1 MLVTPTTTAV
11 SWSGLG
17 PWPTG
22 SAMTPP
28 GTRRTF
34 RLAPKP
40 SKLHST
46 HSDLL
51 MDKSILFLFISMF
64 YYDLYLKYNVNIFY
78 K

>member
-28 GTRRTF
+28 GTRQTF
-34 RLAPKP
+34 RPAPKP
-40 SKLHST
+40 SKRHST

-51 MDKSILFLFISMF
+51 MDKSALFSFIFMSK
-64 YYDLYLKYNVNIFY
+64 YDL
-78 K
+78 